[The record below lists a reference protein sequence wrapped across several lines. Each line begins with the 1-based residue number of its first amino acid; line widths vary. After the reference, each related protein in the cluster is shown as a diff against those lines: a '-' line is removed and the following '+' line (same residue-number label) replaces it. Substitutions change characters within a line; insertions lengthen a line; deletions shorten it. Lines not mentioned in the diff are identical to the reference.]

1 MKNSDA
7 PHTPGPWIV
16 ERDGWNNQ
24 RIFGKDSRVLGES
37 RFIAEVSLDYDGAE
51 ANALVIAAAPC
62 LLTAAEEAL
71 ALLQKGAPG
80 WGVAKDLLRAA
91 IHKAKP

>member
-1 MKNSDA
+1 MKRASC
-7 PHTPGPWIV
+7 TPGPWIV
-16 ERDGWNNQ
+16 ERDGWNYQ
-24 RIFGKDSRVLGES
+24 RIFGKDSRVPGES

-62 LLTAAEEAL
+62 LLVAAEEAL
-71 ALLQKGAPG
+71 SLLQKGAPG
-80 WGVAKDLLRAA
+80 WGVAKDLLRSA